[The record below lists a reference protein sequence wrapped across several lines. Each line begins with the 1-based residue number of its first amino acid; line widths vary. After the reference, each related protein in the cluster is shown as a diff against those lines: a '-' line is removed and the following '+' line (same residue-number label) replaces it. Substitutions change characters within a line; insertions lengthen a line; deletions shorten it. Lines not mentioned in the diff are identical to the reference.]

1 MLWIKKLIVFTLLTV
16 ALPAH
21 TKDESEKL
29 KEVALNYQRG
39 FDLQK
44 KDLIKKV
51 TTKKYYQE
59 LTNNKLLD
67 RLFQVNKI
75 EKEKKYQV
83 EVIQSKVVKG
93 MIIAKI
99 IDSEDKDHAKTIK
112 IKKTEDGY
120 KVDSHIHM
128 DE

>member
-93 MIIAKI
+93 MIIANK
-99 IDSEDKDHAKTIK
+99 
-112 IKKTEDGY
+112 
-120 KVDSHIHM
+120 
-128 DE
+128 